1 MIKAA
6 IVGAASLSAEI
17 LIRLLLDHPQVEI
30 KHLVS
35 ETFTGKSIEAA
46 HPHLKGLIDVPFS
59 NFDPETIRADC
70 DVAFLMKPHRS
81 AMKYYPQIKS
91 IKVIDISADF
101 RIKDP
106 AVYEKW
112 YNAKHTC
119 PDHIENAVYGLVEI
133 RREEIRGASLVANPG
148 CYPTGVLLG
157 VAPAVK
163 AGLVNTKGI
172 IIDAVTG
179 ASGAGKAYKPTGKQL
194 FVDVSQNL
202 IPYSPARQHQH
213 IPEIEQEIS
222 LLGGGAPSLVSFTP
236 YVGAFKVGILSTI
249 YLELKKKLTSAEI
262 GELYSNYYKSCPF
275 IRLFGEE
282 LPQIADSADT
292 NFCAI
297 GWRIIPEMK
306 KLQVV
311 SSIDNIIKGAGGQ
324 AIQNMNVM
332 FGLDEAEGLPLS
344 NLLKKK

>member
-1 MIKAA
+1 MIKVA

-30 KHLVS
+30 KLLVS
-35 ETFTGKSIEAA
+35 ETFTGKGIEAA
-46 HPHLKGLIDVPFS
+46 HPHLRGLVGVPFS
-59 NFDPETIRADC
+59 DFDPQKICADC
-70 DVAFLMKPHRS
+70 DVAFLMKPHS
-81 AMKYYPQIKS
+81 TAMEYYPKIKD
-91 IKVIDISADF
+91 IMVIDISADF
-101 RIKDP
+101 RFKNP
-106 AVYEKW
+106 SVYEKW
-112 YNAKHTC
+112 YNAAHTC
-119 PDHIENAVYGLVEI
+119 QELIKKAVYGLVEI
-133 RREEIRGASLVANPG
+133 NREKIKKATLIANPG
-148 CYPTGVLLG
+148 CYPTGALLA
-157 VAPAVK
+157 VAPVVK
-163 AGLVNTKGI
+163 ERLVKTKGI
-172 IIDAVTG
+172 IIDAVSG

-222 LLGGGAPSLVSFTP
+222 LLAGGAASLVSFTP
-236 YVGAFKVGILSTI
+236 YVGAFKNGILSTI
-249 YLELKKKLTSAEI
+249 YLDLKKKTTAAEV
-262 GELYSNYYKSCPF
+262 GKLYSEFYKDSPF
-275 IRLFGEE
+275 IRLYGED

-297 GWRIIPEMK
+297 GWKIIPEMK

-332 FGLDEAEGLPLS
+332 FGLDETEGLPLG

>member
-6 IVGAASLSAEI
+6 IVGAASLSAEV

-35 ETFTGKSIEAA
+35 ETFTGKGIEAA
-46 HPHLKGLIDVPFS
+46 HPHLKGLVDVPFS
-59 NFDPETIRADC
+59 DFDPEKISADC

-81 AMKYYPQIKS
+81 AMEYYPALKS

-119 PDHIENAVYGLVEI
+119 PEHIKNAVYGLVEI
-133 RREEIRGASLVANPG
+133 NREEIKGASLVANPG
-148 CYPTGVLLG
+148 CYPTGTLLG
-157 VAPAVK
+157 IAPVVK

-172 IIDAVTG
+172 IIDAVSG
-179 ASGAGKAYKPTGKQL
+179 ATGAGKAYKPTGKQL
-194 FVDVSQNL
+194 FVDISQNL
-202 IPYSPARQHQH
+202 IPYSPSRQHQH

-222 LLGGGAPSLVSFTP
+222 LLSGGAPAPVSFTP

-249 YLELKKKLTSAEI
+249 YLELKKETNVDEI
-262 GELYSNYYKSCPF
+262 CDLYCDFYKGCPF

-297 GWRIIPEMK
+297 GWKLIPEMK
-306 KLQVV
+306 KLQIV

-324 AIQNMNVM
+324 AIQNMNIM